1 MTALIRGGGGEGGN
15 LQGSQHLWV
24 PPGDGE
30 LLTISVSGDH
40 IGGKRLFGG
49 GQKLF
54 WTRAVWKR
62 ITRTLSREGWGPRV
76 YGLFFKTMVQGVL
89 LFGFET
95 WTFTPCMGRSLGGV
109 PGPGGDTDDVAA
121 TAA

>member
-1 MTALIRGGGGEGGN
+1 MTALIRGGVEGGN
-15 LQGSQHLWV
+15 RQGSQRLWV

-30 LLTISVSGDH
+30 LLPIPGTSDH
-40 IGGKRLFGG
+40 TGVKRLFGG

-54 WTRAVWKR
+54 WKRAVWKR
-62 ITRTLSREGWGPRV
+62 ITRTLSREGEEPQV
-76 YGLFFKTMVQGVL
+76 SGLFLKTMVQGVL
-89 LFGFET
+89 LFGLDT
-95 WTFTPCMGRSLGGV
+95 WAFIPCMGRSLGRV